1 VENKETFDAVAR
13 EYDRFRPAYPNEL
26 FSDIIDYSGIH
37 QADQI
42 LEIGC
47 GTGQATTGFIRL
59 GYRHMTCVE
68 LGKRLAQIASE
79 KFNLWLCIW
88 EEDAPGRKA
97 ECENV
102 VEGIK
107 SKIYYF

>member
-1 VENKETFDAVAR
+1 MENKETFDAVAR

-68 LGKRLAQIASE
+68 LGKRLAQIACSINAYFPWYV
-79 KFNLWLCIW
+79 KVT
-88 EEDAPGRKA
+88 
-97 ECENV
+97 V
-102 VEGIK
+102 VY
-107 SKIYYF
+107 SRPFL